1 MSEKAPKTAITFRID
16 ESLAKQFKEIA
27 EANNRTQSLL
37 LRDFIIE
44 YVKKHRQAEPKF

>member
-1 MSEKAPKTAITFRID
+1 MSEKTPKTAITFRID

-44 YVKKHRQAEPKF
+44 YVKKHRQAELKF

>member
-1 MSEKAPKTAITFRID
+1 MTAKKTTAITFRID
-16 ESLAKQFKEIA
+16 ENLAKQFKDIA

-44 YVKKHRQAEPKF
+44 YIKKNRQSQLKFW